1 VRAASLSAVQ
11 QAVISV
17 EEEYGAHNYHPLPVV
32 LTKGSGVHVWDID
45 GKKYFDFLSAYSA
58 VNQGHCHPK
67 IISAL
72 VEQASILTLTSR
84 AFHNDKL
91 GQYAKYITNYFGME
105 RLLPMNT
112 GVEGG
117 ETAIKLARR
126 WGYDVKAIPEGQ
138 AQVIFAA
145 GNFWGRTIAAIST
158 SCDPSSTKGF
168 GPFAPGFGKV
178 PYNDVEAL
186 QAEFERDGGNIA
198 AFMVEPIQGEAG
210 VVVPDE
216 GYLHKVKELC
226 KKHNVL
232 LICDEVQTGLG
243 RCGTKLAC
251 HHDKI
256 QPDILVLG
264 KALSGGVLPV
274 AAVLASSEIMLTI
287 KPGEHGSTYGGNPLA
302 CVVTRAA
309 LEVLEE
315 ERLAEKAMA
324 RGQQLR
330 EGLQSLASKQGS
342 LISLVRG
349 RGLQNAIVIGGDGQ
363 GSYSDEGQAWKL
375 CVKMQENGMLAKP
388 THGNIIRLAPPL
400 CITEA
405 QVDECL
411 DIMERSLKAL

>member
-1 VRAASLSAVQ
+1 
-11 QAVISV
+11 
-17 EEEYGAHNYHPLPVV
+17 
-32 LTKGSGVHVWDID
+32 
-45 GKKYFDFLSAYSA
+45 
-58 VNQGHCHPK
+58 
-67 IISAL
+67 
-72 VEQASILTLTSR
+72 
-84 AFHNDKL
+84 
-91 GQYAKYITNYFGME
+91 
-105 RLLPMNT
+105 
-112 GVEGG
+112 
-117 ETAIKLARR
+117 
-126 WGYDVKAIPEGQ
+126 
-138 AQVIFAA
+138 
-145 GNFWGRTIAAIST
+145 
-158 SCDPSSTKGF
+158 
-168 GPFAPGFGKV
+168 
-178 PYNDVEAL
+178 
-186 QAEFERDGGNIA
+186 
-198 AFMVEPIQGEAG
+198 
-210 VVVPDE
+210 
-216 GYLHKVKELC
+216 
-226 KKHNVL
+226 
-232 LICDEVQTGLG
+232 LG